1 MPFRRLVRLAV
12 TLGLAAMATA
22 SADGQRGGFRGGADA
37 YHRAPYDGRFTF
49 TRLRYNARGG
59 GFGRGSNAWNHDYP
73 RADRNLPLLLR
84 TLTLI
89 DANAEATNIL
99 DLEDPEIFENPVLYM
114 WEPGGW
120 RITEDGARNLRH
132 YMLKGGF
139 VVFDDFELDHWRN
152 FETQFRQALPE
163 AQFIRLDTSHPI
175 FHAFYD
181 IDSLNLP
188 HPTMNVPPAFYGVF
202 ENNDPTGRM
211 MALVF
216 HNSDVAE
223 YLGMVRAGLSAGE
236 HHERRLQ
243 ARRQPHDLRAVAL
256 GGVWAWAL
264 RWLPKPCQ
272 AGLRAAP
279 HNGPFQRRR
288 GTGSGDRAAT
298 LVAPSWQLF
307 KRRNRPPV
315 RC

>member
-1 MPFRRLVRLAV
+1 MNDRLGRAVRLAV
-12 TLGLAAMATA
+12 VLALAAPATA
-22 SADGQRGGFRGGADA
+22 SVAGQRGGFMGGAQA
-37 YHRAPYDGRFTF
+37 YHHVPYDGRFTF

-73 RADRNLPLLLR
+73 RADRNLPLLLG

-89 DANAEATNIL
+89 DANAEDTNIL
-99 DLEDPEIFENPVLYM
+99 DLEDPEIFLNPVLYM

-120 RITEDGARNLRH
+120 RITEEGARNLRQ

-152 FETQFRQALPE
+152 FEAQFRQAMPE

-175 FHAFYD
+175 FHTFYD

-202 ENNDPTGRM
+202 ENNDPKGRM
-211 MALVF
+211 MALIF

-223 YLGMVRAGLSAGE
+223 YWEWSGQGFLPVNTTNDAYKLGVNLMIYALS
-236 HHERRLQ
+236 H
-243 ARRQPHDLRAVAL
+243 
-256 GGVWAWAL
+256 
-264 RWLPKPCQ
+264 
-272 AGLRAAP
+272 
-279 HNGPFQRRR
+279 
-288 GTGSGDRAAT
+288 
-298 LVAPSWQLF
+298 
-307 KRRNRPPV
+307 
-315 RC
+315 